1 MDATEATPIAAPGLA
16 RKIGLAWAALAWE
29 GHPSNTGDTKS
40 QATVPRR
47 RGQAKGKPGCFPCA
61 NRLIIAVASKA
72 TNHSP
77 AETERLVPELPEV
90 ETVVRELRPLLL
102 GRRLKTIAVSRH
114 PLRKPWQREWVSLL
128 RGRRVAQV
136 RRRGKWIILDLEH
149 NMHLV
154 IHLGMTGQLTVAP
167 RRQPSAAHTH
177 LVFSLDRGR
186 HELRFRDV
194 RRFGSATV
202 FQDGEHLDSFFAD
215 TRLGPEPF
223 DLRPRY
229 WRQQLAKTSRCLKAV
244 LLDQCV
250 VAGVGNIYADEALFQ
265 ARLQPVQRGW
275 HTTADIRGKS
285 GFFRLKWLTISRAMR
300 IASSSSSAR

>member
-1 MDATEATPIAAPGLA
+1 
-16 RKIGLAWAALAWE
+16 
-29 GHPSNTGDTKS
+29 
-40 QATVPRR
+40 
-47 RGQAKGKPGCFPCA
+47 
-61 NRLIIAVASKA
+61 
-72 TNHSP
+72 
-77 AETERLVPELPEV
+77 
-90 ETVVRELRPLLL
+90 
-102 GRRLKTIAVSRH
+102 
-114 PLRKPWQREWVSLL
+114 VSLL

-136 RRRGKWIILDLEH
+136 WRRGKWIILDLEH

-202 FQDGEHLDSFFAD
+202 FPDGEHLDSFFAD

-265 ARLQPVQRGW
+265 ARLQPAQRGW
-275 HTTADIRGKS
+275 DTTAAQAARLRRAIVQVLNRAIDCRGSTIRDYIGGSGKR
-285 GFFRLKWLTISRAMR
+285 GEFQNEFRVYGRTGEPCLRCGTPIRCIRLAGRSTHFCPHCQRP
-300 IASSSSSAR
+300 ASELLG